1 MKTKY
6 DTKVEY
12 IEDNQ
17 DVSLPCIQLVMTLDV
32 ECSSSLV
39 HYSCYGN
46 CFVHHIFVWHVCFDN
61 IYSSMEYN
69 VLYQSYDFLKTCT
82 LALIIINSPVKGL
95 NHSSLIC

>member
-1 MKTKY
+1 MAVQVYIIIMKTKY

-39 HYSCYGN
+39 HDSCYGN
-46 CFVHHIFVWHVCFDN
+46 CFVHHIFV
-61 IYSSMEYN
+61 
-69 VLYQSYDFLKTCT
+69 
-82 LALIIINSPVKGL
+82 
-95 NHSSLIC
+95 